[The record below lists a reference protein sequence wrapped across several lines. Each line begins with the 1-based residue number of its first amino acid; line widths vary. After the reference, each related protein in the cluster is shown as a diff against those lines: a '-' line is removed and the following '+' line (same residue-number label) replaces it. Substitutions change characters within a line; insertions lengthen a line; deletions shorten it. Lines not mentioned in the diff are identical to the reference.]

1 MKRIHRSALAVSVF
15 CTLLPAAYG
24 AVQGA
29 PIQLLQ
35 LTNDPPAGELP
46 DRHAAGV
53 DFSGSRGDS
62 FVRVP
67 IGMGVQLPN
76 PPEYY
81 AINKIQVVES
91 DNNPCFIRLL
101 GRMVDPA
108 YSSDDRIVA
117 QFTLGKC
124 SGVVMYPEGSKIPE
138 IGYGRAEQKFIR
150 AVQVCGGKGLHQH
163 HSDETPWSHWEI
175 KGLRA
180 LPGRVSKNGEVTA
193 GEDRKQFMQPN
204 CPDHPARVEDGPG
217 WSKWQMCPPGRLAA
231 GVIMYTSK
239 GKRFTGM
246 ELDCRFVRKLDGAV
260 PVKVKEEY

>member
-1 MKRIHRSALAVSVF
+1 MKMIRGLTLSVSVF

-24 AVQGA
+24 AAQAA
-29 PIQLLQ
+29 PTQLLQ
-35 LTNDPPAGELP
+35 LTDDPPAGELS
-46 DRHAAGV
+46 DRHAVGS
-53 DFSGSRGDS
+53 DFSGSRGDN
-62 FVRVP
+62 FVQMP

-76 PPEYY
+76 PSSYY
-81 AINKIQVVES
+81 AINKIQLVES
-91 DNNPCFIRLL
+91 DNNPCFIRLS
-101 GRMVDPA
+101 GRMVDPT

-175 KGLRA
+175 KGLRV
-180 LPGRVSKNGEVTA
+180 LPGRVSKDGEVTA

-204 CPDHPARVEDGPG
+204 CPDHPAKVEDGPG
-217 WSKWQMCPPGRLAA
+217 WSRWQTCPPGKLAA
-231 GVIMYTSK
+231 GVTLYTSNQ
-239 GKRFTGM
+239 KRFTGM

-260 PVKVKEEY
+260 PVKDKEGY